1 MRRGIPNLFKQ
12 GTQHMRGLEEAVIRN
27 IDACKDLANITRTS
41 MGPNGTLLV
50 PIRGLWRAAAAA
62 WP

>member
-1 MRRGIPNLFKQ
+1 
-12 GTQHMRGLEEAVIRN
+12 MRGLEEAVIRN